1 MTSRISKLV
10 LAAVLAGS
18 IPAAASADH
27 DDGRPSSAYPA
38 PPQHV
43 PPAAGGWREQRWR
56 ERELATIHAELQ
68 RLEAE
73 RAQFH
78 ARYAGR
84 PGKLRRYERD
94 YVERRAEL
102 ERRMSALH
110 RLAWR

>member
-1 MTSRISKLV
+1 MTSCISKLV

-18 IPAAASADH
+18 IPAAASAH
-27 DDGRPSSAYPA
+27 ERDGRPDAVYPA

-43 PPAAGGWREQRWR
+43 PPPAREWREQRWR

-84 PGKLRRYERD
+84 PGKLRHYDRD
-94 YVERRAEL
+94 YLERRAEL
-102 ERRMSALH
+102 ERRMNALH
-110 RLAWR
+110 RVAWR